1 MADPGYAALDAMTRS
16 LRELGPKLV
25 EDAMPELGRAL
36 RSDVEATISAGT
48 DPYGEPWPKTED
60 GELPL
65 QGTKS
70 AMRLLVQ
77 GTRITLS
84 IDGYRARHNK
94 GWAKGGVQRRILPRA
109 GLLPPKTAERF
120 RKILEKRFVE
130 ATGGA

>member
-1 MADPGYAALDAMTRS
+1 MGDPGYAALDAMTRS

-25 EDAMPELGRAL
+25 EGVMPELGRAL
-36 RSDVEATISAGT
+36 RSDVQETISAGT
-48 DPYGEPWPKTED
+48 DPYGNTWPKTED
-60 GELPL
+60 GEIPL
-65 QGTKS
+65 QGAKD

-77 GTRITLS
+77 GTRITLA

-94 GWAKGGVQRRILPRA
+94 GWAKGGVKRQILPRA

-120 RKILEKRFVE
+120 RKILEKHFVE